1 MEKPTTEE
9 FKKLVDELLEV
20 TQPLAKSYPEKTNE
34 FLRIL
39 VGIYRKNVF
48 TLYSIRWLSN
58 QPMLSDGTLDLARS
72 MIEDTISVEYMI
84 ANDKEE
90 MAKKFQRYLWVQL
103 HQVSEFMKT
112 IGQDASKNELQIDT
126 DKVDKEYQA
135 VKKEFTHYSKTGESD
150 LKSWIGKDIET
161 LMKELYK
168 KGKLNE
174 FDTSRTSIGYVYGCW
189 KNHLNPY
196 DVAGYLDNETH
207 EIGRNQAV
215 RQALVFGATC
225 LIRLT
230 TRYIDEIR
238 FASGE
243 NKHQEIGEKVVALL
257 KKIDEMGKQS

>member
-1 MEKPTTEE
+1 MEKPTTED
-9 FKKLVDELLEV
+9 FKKLVNELLEA
-20 TQPLAKSYPEKTNE
+20 TQSLTKSYPGKTNE
-34 FLRIL
+34 FLKIL

-48 TLYSIRWLSN
+48 TLYSIRWLAN
-58 QPMLSDGTLDLARS
+58 QPILSDSTLDLARS

-84 ANDKEE
+84 ANNKEK

-126 DKVDKEYQA
+126 KKVDKEYQA

-150 LKSWIGKDIET
+150 LRSWIGKDTET
-161 LMKELYK
+161 LIKELYEK
-168 KGKLNE
+168 KVLSE
-174 FDTSRTSIGYVYGCW
+174 FDISRTSIGYIYGCW

-196 DVAGYLDNETH
+196 DISGYLDNETH
-207 EIGRNQAV
+207 EIGRNQAI

-243 NKHQEIGEKVVALL
+243 NKHQEIGEKVVSLL
-257 KKIDEMGKQS
+257 KRMDHM

>member
-1 MEKPTTEE
+1 
-9 FKKLVDELLEV
+9 LEV
-20 TQPLAKSYPEKTNE
+20 TQPLAKNYPEKTNE
-34 FLRIL
+34 FLKIL

-58 QPMLSDGTLDLARS
+58 QPMLSDSTLDLARS

-112 IGQDASKNELQIDT
+112 IGQNASKNELQIDT

-135 VKKEFTHYSKTGESD
+135 VKKEFTHYSKTSESD

-161 LMKELYK
+161 LMKELYE

-238 FASGE
+238 FVSGQ
-243 NKHQEIGEKVVALL
+243 NKHQDIAGKVIGLLNRMDKTEK
-257 KKIDEMGKQS
+257 

>member
-9 FKKLVDELLEV
+9 FKKLVDELLEAV
-20 TQPLAKSYPEKTNE
+20 QLLAKSYPEKTNE
-34 FLRIL
+34 FLKIL

-48 TLYSIRWLSN
+48 TLYSIRWLAN
-58 QPMLSDGTLDLARS
+58 QPFLSDSTLDLARS

-103 HQVSEFMKT
+103 HQTAEFMKT
-112 IGQDASKNELQIDT
+112 IGQDASKNALKFDIEKIE
-126 DKVDKEYQA
+126 KEYQA
-135 VKKEFTHYSKTGESD
+135 VKKEFTHYSKAGESD
-150 LKSWIGKDIET
+150 LRSWIGKDIEA
-161 LMKELYK
+161 LMKELYE
-168 KGKLNE
+168 KGVLND

-196 DVAGYLDNETH
+196 DVIGYLDNETH

-238 FASGE
+238 FASKE
-243 NKHQEIGEKVVALL
+243 NKHQKIGGKVVALL
-257 KKIDEMGKQS
+257 KKMDEMGK

>member
-9 FKKLVDELLEV
+9 FKKLVDELLEA
-20 TQPLAKSYPEKTNE
+20 TQLLAKSYPEKTNE
-34 FLRIL
+34 FLKIL

-48 TLYSIRWLSN
+48 TLCSIRWLAD
-58 QPMLSDGTLDLARS
+58 QPMLSNSTLNLARN
-72 MIEDTISVEYMI
+72 MIEDTISVEYMV

-112 IGQDASKNELQIDT
+112 IGQDVSKNELQIDT
-126 DKVDKEYQA
+126 KKVDKEYQA
-135 VKKEFTHYSKTGESD
+135 VKKEFTHCSGASESD
-150 LKSWIGKDIET
+150 LRSWIGKDIET
-161 LMKELYK
+161 LIKELYEK
-168 KGKLNE
+168 KALNE
-174 FDTSRTSIGYVYGCW
+174 FDTTRTSIGYIYCCW

-196 DVAGYLDNETH
+196 DIAGYLDNETH
-207 EIGRNQAV
+207 EISRNQAI
-215 RQALVFGATC
+215 RQALVYGATC

-243 NKHQEIGEKVVALL
+243 NKHQVVGEKVVALL
-257 KKIDEMGKQS
+257 NKMDEMG